1 MAKRTFFDQW
11 YRLAGLRVGLRAAT
25 NVRLHR
31 YRHEEWYVY
40 HEPVYGGYFRA
51 RPETHTLISTLTPD
65 LTLGEVW
72 SRAVTRN
79 PETAPGQEE
88 FFELVSSLYKSN
100 LLFVEGPV
108 SETRLLDRSLRKKAK
123 PLAARISE
131 LFFLKVPLWD
141 PDRFL
146 VRNLGLIDRL
156 FSPGMLAMFA
166 LLMLLAGFTFF
177 SNMSRAFDQTK
188 SLLEPANLILLFTA
202 TFVTHIFHE
211 MAHAALCR
219 HYGGSVRSVGLM
231 FLIFTP
237 LPYADVTS
245 SWLLRNPWQRAAI
258 GAAGMASDLVICSLA
273 TLWWAYSPPGPGNA
287 LALNVM
293 FTTAVYT
300 FVFNLNPL
308 MRFDGYYI
316 LSDLTGIPNLH
327 QRSKAQFDG
336 WWRKLILSEPEKPDL
351 EVSRRRRL
359 VLIGFFITS
368 FVYRTAVSLGI
379 VLFLA
384 DQYFGLGLIGAAAI
398 AYNTFGK
405 PLVQAGKTLKN
416 PHFVAKHR
424 RPLRRVAGVILLLL
438 ACLAFLPVPEYRR
451 LKGVVEAE
459 HKTAIHTQVDG
470 TVVQMVRPG
479 TAVRQGDVLFQLV
492 NPDLATEQA
501 EIAAR
506 LRAARIQSD
515 QTISQG
521 SQTLAA
527 LEQEIAS
534 LQVRL
539 TDLEARQDALVI
551 HAPQDGIWT
560 TPPKDAPV
568 KGLWLIRGRS
578 LGSVVALG
586 AMRFRGMLPQ
596 EAAYGLADLTAERVS
611 VRVTGDL
618 ATKRAVTALTVLPYS
633 SKDLPSAALTPL
645 AGGDTAVM
653 QTDSGGLAA
662 VERFFLIDALLQSG
676 AVEDPGDGR
685 TAWMLMRLPAR
696 PLLQQWADRLSQFL
710 QQRYKL

>member
-25 NVRLHR
+25 DVRLHR
-31 YRHEEWYVY
+31 YRSEEWYVY
-40 HEPVYGGYFRA
+40 HEPVYGGFFRA
-51 RPETHTLISTLTPD
+51 RPETHALISTLSPA

-72 SRAVTRN
+72 SRAVDRS

-88 FFELVSSLYKSN
+88 FFDLISSLYRSN

-131 LFFLKVPLWD
+131 LFFLKIPLWD
-141 PDRFL
+141 PDPFL
-146 VRNLGLIDRL
+146 VRNMRIIDRL
-156 FSPGMLAMFA
+156 FSPPMLALFA
-166 LLMLLAGFTFF
+166 VLMVLAGYTFLL
-177 SNMSRAFDQTK
+177 NMDRAFDQTK

-219 HYGGSVRSVGLM
+219 HYGGSVRSVGVM

-258 GAAGMASDLVICSLA
+258 GAAGMASDMLICSLA
-273 TLWWAYSPPGPGNA
+273 TLWWAYSPPGAGNA

-316 LSDLTGIPNLH
+316 LSDLMGIPNLH

-336 WWRKLILSEPEKPDL
+336 WWRKWLLSEPEKPDL
-351 EVSRRRRL
+351 AVSRRQRL

-368 FVYRTAVSLGI
+368 FIYRTAVSLGI

-405 PLVQAGKTLKN
+405 PLVQAGKTLRN
-416 PHFVAKHR
+416 PHFIAKHR
-424 RPLRRVAGVILLLL
+424 RPLRRGGLLVLL
-438 ACLAFLPVPEYRR
+438 AVGVLAFVPLPEYRR
-451 LKGVVEAE
+451 LQGVVEADR
-459 HKTAIHTQVDG
+459 KTAIHTQVDG
-470 TVVQMVRPG
+470 MLVQMVQPG
-479 TAVRQGDVLFQLV
+479 TAVRQGEVMFRLE
-492 NPDLATEQA
+492 NPDLAAEQA

-506 LRAARIQSD
+506 LRAARVRGA
-515 QTISQG
+515 QTVTEG
-521 SQTLAA
+521 GQTLAA
-527 LEQEIAS
+527 LEREIAS

-539 TDLEARQDALVI
+539 ADLEQRQTALVI

-560 TPPKDAPV
+560 TPPKDAP
-568 KGLWLIRGRS
+568 KTGQWLVRGRR
-578 LGSVVALG
+578 LGDLVALG

-596 EAAYGLADLTAERVS
+596 EAAYGLADLTADRVS

-618 ATKRAVTALTVLPYS
+618 GTRRDVATLTVLPYS

-645 AGGDTAVM
+645 AGGDTAVT
-653 QTDSGGLAA
+653 QSEDGGLAA
-662 VERFFLIDALLQSG
+662 VERFFLIDALLQPG

-685 TAWMLMRLPAR
+685 TAWMRMRLPAR
-696 PLLQQWADRLSQFL
+696 PLLQQWTDRLAQFL